1 MDRRRIWW
9 NGLVECPDGYKY
21 TSPLGTAGMVPPA
34 DGSHGTRYDPS
45 RRSFTIV
52 LIPREFSPPKSKQ
65 EAGPSERAEEPETNG
80 ESRHESRT
88 PTGPHRAPSNLDPHS
103 GNYRAF
109 VKFMDGKKLSEVKLR
124 EHLETFGPLGPYLKP
139 SSVNNRNH
147 SAFVEFKTYAGF
159 KAAEAAGLHTLG
171 DVELWVQ
178 ERDDRESLR
187 NTTRS
192 GSGNGPAMP
201 PPAPGSANRGGRAA
215 GQSLRPSQLTPITT
229 SPQVPNIPN
238 AGGTF
243 PSSRM
248 GAPSPALVGYE
259 AGSRFVS
266 GPSFRGGPGFPPRDR
281 TDSIRTDSGPAARRP
296 PINITDGRRASLF
309 EHLGRRRRISSPP
322 PADPRPRSPLN
333 PDYNHNAQ
341 RTDANATNPIT
352 AAVPGPLGQSALGQ
366 YTSHGDTTHH
376 SVPNGSAVNLPTLQ
390 QARSEHP
397 GLQPPTT
404 GFPSNI
410 GSDPEQQ
417 TQPPRVPNNTESPN
431 SNSRQQQRHH
441 QPPPTDPPSLHTNGL
456 ENDIDAFKAKCS
468 FHSGFSGGDGWC
480 DCDDLFPDCH
490 WPDPCNC
497 PRPSCNPPS
506 SPSAAPVTPAP
517 TTRPPTTRPPLSTEE
532 QPSTDFVIPRRG
544 ERRGVDIMT
553 PQGKKK
559 VFKKGGAAGKGE
571 GLGGRTFWDEEG
583 RGAGDGGGKDG
594 GGEGGGGMAA

>member
-1 MDRRRIWW
+1 MDQIITTLRIQEGSSVTIMDRRRIWW

-215 GQSLRPSQLTPITT
+215 GQSL
-229 SPQVPNIPN
+229 
-238 AGGTF
+238 
-243 PSSRM
+243 
-248 GAPSPALVGYE
+248 
-259 AGSRFVS
+259 
-266 GPSFRGGPGFPPRDR
+266 
-281 TDSIRTDSGPAARRP
+281 
-296 PINITDGRRASLF
+296 
-309 EHLGRRRRISSPP
+309 
-322 PADPRPRSPLN
+322 
-333 PDYNHNAQ
+333 
-341 RTDANATNPIT
+341 
-352 AAVPGPLGQSALGQ
+352 
-366 YTSHGDTTHH
+366 
-376 SVPNGSAVNLPTLQ
+376 PT
-390 QARSEHP
+390 
-397 GLQPPTT
+397 
-404 GFPSNI
+404 
-410 GSDPEQQ
+410 
-417 TQPPRVPNNTESPN
+417 
-431 SNSRQQQRHH
+431 
-441 QPPPTDPPSLHTNGL
+441 
-456 ENDIDAFKAKCS
+456 
-468 FHSGFSGGDGWC
+468 
-480 DCDDLFPDCH
+480 
-490 WPDPCNC
+490 
-497 PRPSCNPPS
+497 
-506 SPSAAPVTPAP
+506 PVTPAP
-517 TTRPPTTRPPLSTEE
+517 TARPPLSTEE

>member
-9 NGLVECPDGYKY
+9 NGLVQCPDGYTY

-88 PTGPHRAPSNLDPHS
+88 PTGPNRAPSNLDPHS

-201 PPAPGSANRGGRAA
+201 PPPAPGSANRGGRAA
-215 GQSLRPSQLTPITT
+215 GQSLRPSQLTPINT

-296 PINITDGRRASLF
+296 PIIITDGRRASLF
-309 EHLGRRRRISSPP
+309 EHLGP
-322 PADPRPRSPLN
+322 
-333 PDYNHNAQ
+333 
-341 RTDANATNPIT
+341 
-352 AAVPGPLGQSALGQ
+352 AVPGPLGRSVLGQ

-390 QARSEHP
+390 QAFSEHP
-397 GLQPPTT
+397 GPQPSTT
-404 GFPSNI
+404 RFPPSI
-410 GSDPEQQ
+410 GGDPEQH
-417 TQPPRVPNNTESPN
+417 TQPPRVPDNTESPN
-431 SNSRQQQRHH
+431 TNSRQQQRHH

-456 ENDIDAFKAKCS
+456 ENTIDAFKAKCS
-468 FHSGFSGGDGWC
+468 FHSGSSADDGWC
-480 DCDDLFPDCH
+480 DCDDLFPDCD

-506 SPSAAPVTPAP
+506 SPSATPVTPAP
-517 TTRPPTTRPPLSTEE
+517 TARPPLSTEE